1 MSLANRII
9 AAAARREFSRSMRF
23 EGGLACALPQPAN
36 EKPRL
41 LYLHVPFCESL
52 CPYCSFNRV
61 VFQKDLCRRYFAALQ
76 KELALYRQIGY
87 DFQGIYVG
95 GGTPTVMMDELA
107 TTLAKARELFSIGEV
122 SVETNPHHLSETNI
136 AILKDAGVDRLSV
149 GVQSFQDG
157 LLNDMGRLAKYGSGG
172 EIAGRLAAAKGVFP
186 TLNADM
192 IFNFPSQTEEDLA
205 ADLAVITALDLDQ
218 ITYYPLMVSDAT
230 REAVAKTLGRVY
242 YGKEERFYRLILER
256 LRPNYR
262 FSSAWC
268 FSRKEAMIDEY
279 IVDYEEYAGLGSGS
293 IGFLE
298 GVCYANTFHI
308 EGYIAKAERGEFP
321 LMASRTFS
329 LRELMRYDFLM
340 KLFGTRLDLRFFRE
354 KYGRS
359 PWPYLWFDIVA
370 FSTAGCFTKRGTHLE
385 LNERGCYAW
394 VILMR
399 EFFIAVNNFRD
410 YCRRGTYL

>member
-1 MSLANRII
+1 MINTII
-9 AAAARREFSRSMRF
+9 AAAARREFARSLRF
-23 EGGLACALPQPAN
+23 EGDVARPLPRPAK

-52 CPYCSFNRV
+52 CPYCSFHRV
-61 VFQKDLCRRYFAALQ
+61 LFQQDLCRRYFAALRR
-76 KELALYRQIGY
+76 ELVLYHQRGY

-95 GGTPTVMMDELA
+95 GGTPTVMVDELA
-107 TTLAKARELFSIGEV
+107 ATIHQAKELFSIAEV
-122 SVETNPHHLSETNI
+122 SVETNPHHLTEGHL
-136 AILKDAGVDRLSV
+136 AVLRDAGVARLSV
-149 GVQSFQDG
+149 GVQSFHDG
-157 LLNDMGRLAKYGSGG
+157 LLHDMGRLAKYGNGA
-172 EIAGRLAAAKGVFP
+172 EIAARLMAAKGLFT

-192 IFNFPSQTEEDLA
+192 IFNFPSQTEAMLK
-205 ADLAVITALDLDQ
+205 ADLAVLITLDLDQ
-218 ITYYPLMVSDAT
+218 ITYYPLMVADAT
-230 REAVAKTLGRVY
+230 REAVARSLGRVDY
-242 YGKEERFYRLILER
+242 RKEERFYNLILEGLQSR
-256 LRPNYR
+256 YR

-298 GVCYANTFHI
+298 GVCYANTFDI
-308 EGYIAKAERGEFP
+308 AGYIAQIERNELP
-321 LMASRTFS
+321 VAASRTFG

-340 KLFGTRLDLRFFRE
+340 KLFGTRLDLAFFRK

-359 PWPYLWFDIVA
+359 PWPYLWFDIAA
-370 FSTAGCFTKRGTHLE
+370 FAAAGCFAKRNGLLE
-385 LNERGCYAW
+385 LSKRGCYAW

-410 YCRRGTYL
+410 YCRRGKNI